1 MPKSNA
7 DFGTD
12 LELLIWSASVSSRAE
27 QRWFILWIRHCS
39 KYFLHRPAHLSF
51 SSELGSSFVIL
62 LLSVRIKK

>member
-27 QRWFILWIRHCS
+27 QRWFILTVDQAL
-39 KYFLHRPAHLSF
+39 F
-51 SSELGSSFVIL
+51 
-62 LLSVRIKK
+62 